1 MPARVQR
8 VLQPLGLVLGQEQL
22 LGLAQAPE
30 QVLQQLLV
38 QEFPLPQAP
47 LLRPV

>member
-1 MPARVQR
+1 VPAREQR
-8 VLQPLGLVLGQEQL
+8 VLQPLGLVLGQEEL

-30 QVLQQLLV
+30 LQQLLV